1 MNSTLGSVVP
11 LAMFSPWGIK
21 PIEEYSVKSSE
32 RQNYTHLKV
41 LKHQNS
47 KTFPHKLLKNY
58 GIIALFTRF
67 YQTSWKCFKSIIA
80 SEIFL
85 ASGARFGYFSLQ
97 LKVGFEFEWA
107 NGEVSVA
114 SYKQKIDRN
123 IFAQCSSKTVINNK
137 PVRAPH
143 FARCS
148 STYDLGWCSP
158 SVYVTFFNC
167 RHKYRKIECLS
178 HLVDK

>member
-1 MNSTLGSVVP
+1 MRDKTNRGVFCEKLRKAK
-11 LAMFSPWGIK
+11 L
-21 PIEEYSVKSSE
+21 
-32 RQNYTHLKV
+32 THLKV

-67 YQTSWKCFKSIIA
+67 YQTSWKCFKTIIA

-114 SYKQKIDRN
+114 SYKHKIDRN

-143 FARCS
+143 FAWCS
-148 STYDLGWCSP
+148 STFDLWWCSP
-158 SVYVTFFNC
+158 SAYVMFFSTVA
-167 RHKYRKIECLS
+167 KKP
-178 HLVDK
+178 